1 MDEISYDSYSS
12 PNESSVSK
20 QSSKK
25 ENRANCLS
33 TVPSLGKVMAIDQE
47 YALNIYKEFVK
58 GKTDESVMDFKG
70 LNPMLKPRP
79 ANAKFLIDIKDHVVE
94 LLKIW
99 PHARS
104 RRLNNRAK
112 TQLL

>member
-25 ENRANCLS
+25 ENRAHCL
-33 TVPSLGKVMAIDQE
+33 VIDQE